1 MTAGEV
7 AKVMC
12 GAIHAASIKLHQAE
26 ACQDPSAREGFIREL
41 AAACDRYWH
50 CLISLVMLGR
60 ADVAEDAAFMN
71 LETGVPEPTKAA
83 KHQEA
88 QAAALVPTLG
98 LSEQQQELIAC
109 GTQLNYDSLAGIRRE
124 QLAVNTALAA
134 TEPRQEATGSN
145 TDSSST
151 GGGSS
156 SGASSSEDGSQLAE
170 RLEKQQQ
177 LTERLSLLLHKE
189 YHLRIPF
196 KVLVPR
202 HPELH
207 TDGTP
212 CRCVLPIRHAANV
225 PRSVGHAE
233 MAGAVAVP
241 PTNFGVRA
249 AEEVWCVAVL
259 SDAVRPGGCSL

>member
-1 MTAGEV
+1 
-7 AKVMC
+7 
-12 GAIHAASIKLHQAE
+12 
-26 ACQDPSAREGFIREL
+26 
-41 AAACDRYWH
+41 
-50 CLISLVMLGR
+50 
-60 ADVAEDAAFMN
+60 MN

-109 GTQLNYDSLAGIRRE
+109 GTQLYYDLLAGIRRE

-145 TDSSST
+145 TDSSSM

-156 SGASSSEDGSQLAE
+156 SGASSSGDGLQLAE

-189 YHLRIPF
+189 VSRSCCVCLLLPCAAG
-196 KVLVPR
+196 
-202 HPELH
+202 LH
-207 TDGTP
+207 QLGP
-212 CRCVLPIRHAANV
+212 SSIA
-225 PRSVGHAE
+225 
-233 MAGAVAVP
+233 
-241 PTNFGVRA
+241 
-249 AEEVWCVAVL
+249 
-259 SDAVRPGGCSL
+259 